1 MVVKRRLL
9 FAITTAASLVIAA
22 AAPISAG
29 YKNVA
34 PDPLRNENLL
44 RVQDIQAVAASDKYS
59 HGPSVAIGWREGSK
73 SSAYYLTY
81 SVDGGKSYRKGNGN
95 MRKARIAGDRKSGM
109 SLDICAGRIWA
120 GTAINL
126 GDGAWPTDVVL
137 STRDVVGTG
146 ADQARVTVDGARKVR
161 DVSVA
166 CLGDKFIAIGWL
178 EQSNGKDRVRLML
191 RSLESPSQTPAYKHT
206 YGLGTARF
214 MGGVDVA
221 ATPDAVHVAWVAGTR
236 EDIAYKRLTVG
247 PQKVPVVRKKG
258 TRTVARRDA
267 GAPMLSS
274 RGSRVVL
281 GYTDAGRVKVKVSK
295 DRGASF
301 EPADTVISRGTP
313 SRSSKLHSVDVAAG
327 RIVVGA
333 SANKSCKLVSTLVTS
348 SNLGKTWTPRAYGN
362 NGSRMG
368 ALLKR
373 SGGAPLAR
381 LAWHH
386 NNTSGKDV
394 LRSRY
399 ETTS

>member
-1 MVVKRRLL
+1 
-9 FAITTAASLVIAA
+9 
-22 AAPISAG
+22 
-29 YKNVA
+29 
-34 PDPLRNENLL
+34 
-44 RVQDIQAVAASDKYS
+44 
-59 HGPSVAIGWREGSK
+59 
-73 SSAYYLTY
+73 
-81 SVDGGKSYRKGNGN
+81 
-95 MRKARIAGDRKSGM
+95 MRKARIVGDRKGGM
-109 SLDICAGRIWA
+109 SLDICAGRIWT

-137 STRDVVGTG
+137 STRDVVGIG
-146 ADQARVTVDGARKVR
+146 ADQKRVTVDGTRKVR

-178 EQSNGKDRVRLML
+178 EQSRGKDRVRLML
-191 RSLESPSQTPAYKHT
+191 RSLESPSKTPAFKHT
-206 YGLGTARF
+206 YGLGAARF
-214 MGGVDVA
+214 RGGLDVA
-221 ATPDAVHVAWVAGTR
+221 ATPDQVHVAWVAGTN

-247 PQKVPVVRKKG
+247 PQKVPVVTKKD
-258 TRTVARRDA
+258 TRTVARRDT

-274 RGSRVVL
+274 RGTRVVL

-295 DRGASF
+295 TRGASF
-301 EPADTVISRGTP
+301 EAADKVIPQGTKT
-313 SRSSKLHSVDVAAG
+313 RSSKLHSVDVAGG

-333 SANKSCKLVSTLVTS
+333 SANKSGKLVSTFVTS
-348 SNLGKTWTPRAYGN
+348 SNLGKTWSARAYGN

-373 SGGAPLAR
+373 SGGTPLAR

-399 ETTS
+399 ETAS